1 VATDV
6 DVLVLG
12 GGMAGLSAAA
22 WSVHRGRSVVL
33 VEKGELGGSAAR
45 AGFIWTAPTVEAL
58 REAIPDGDPQL
69 AERLIEGFG
78 PAVEW
83 VRSMGAEVQPAVTVL
98 RFGRGHQTAILN
110 YFRACEL
117 AIRDDPRSDIVMGG
131 DAERL
136 IVENGEVRGAEI
148 RLPDGGV
155 RRIRAAATVLATG
168 GFQGDERLRTEL
180 IHAQAHDLPL
190 RSNPYS
196 NGAGLRLGRSAGA
209 AFGPEKA
216 GFYGHLMASGV
227 QLRPDDDFPA
237 LTLYYSEHGVLL
249 NLRGERFYDETVG
262 DHLTTM
268 ALLEQPEARGLL
280 ITDERVREQWI
291 LRPYVEGVMAVD
303 TFDLVYKRGA
313 RAAVAEDIDELAYL
327 PEEWGYDGETVR
339 QALLD
344 FNRGVTAGAI
354 DPPRA
359 FDATPIDKPPIYVV
373 EVVPA
378 ITFTFG
384 GLRVDGDA
392 HVLDE
397 GGRPIRGLFAAG
409 ADAGGVYVR
418 AYAGGL
424 AAALVFGLRAA
435 QTALEEAG
443 ERPSAGAERG
453 ADARAEAAFLP
464 GYFQKLDDGEDIMPM
479 LSPDFTFAILWATDE
494 GAREFAGSFDDWR
507 VYMEQREPE
516 GQRHHISHSLR
527 EGNMEVATGWTTRH
541 GDPLGSFTFSVEL
554 DAENRARRLFAA
566 RTEAFGGVPF

>member
-1 VATDV
+1 MATDV
-6 DVLVLG
+6 DLLVLG

-22 WSVHRGRSVVL
+22 WSVRHGRSVVL

-58 REAIPDGDPQL
+58 RAAIPDGDPQL

-98 RFGRGHQTAILN
+98 RFGRGHQTAVLN

-117 AIRDDPRSDIVMGG
+117 AVRDEPHSDIVVGG

-136 IVENGEVRGAEI
+136 IVEDGAVRGADI
-148 RLPDGGV
+148 RLADGGV
-155 RRIRAAATVLATG
+155 REIRAAATVLATG
-168 GFQGDERLRTEL
+168 GFQGDPELRTEL
-180 IHAQAHDLPL
+180 IHPQARDLPL

-227 QLRPDDDFPA
+227 RLREDDDFPA

-249 NLRGERFYDETVG
+249 NLRGERFYDETIG

-280 ITDERVREQWI
+280 ITDERVREHWI

-303 TFDLVYKRGA
+303 TFDVVYKRGA
-313 RAAVAEDIDELAYL
+313 RAAVAQDIDELAYL

-339 QALLD
+339 RALLD
-344 FNRGVTAGAI
+344 FNRAVTEGTI
-354 DPPRA
+354 DPPRE
-359 FDATPIDKPPIYVV
+359 FDATPIDTAPIYVV

-384 GLRVDGDA
+384 GLKVDEDA

-397 GGRPIRGLFAAG
+397 SGHPIPGLFAAG

-435 QTALEEAG
+435 QTALEEGGWQPGA
-443 ERPSAGAERG
+443 RPANRAPPLPSCPCTSSGSTTVRTSCRCSRRTSRSRSCG
-453 ADARAEAAFLP
+453 RPPTARASSRGRSTTGASTWSSA
-464 GYFQKLDDGEDIMPM
+464 
-479 LSPDFTFAILWATDE
+479 SPRGSGTTSATHC
-494 GAREFAGSFDDWR
+494 ARTRSRSRPAGR
-507 VYMEQREPE
+507 R
-516 GQRHHISHSLR
+516 
-527 EGNMEVATGWTTRH
+527 ATANA
-541 GDPLGSFTFSVEL
+541 LGTFTFSVEL
-554 DAENRARRLFAA
+554 DGENRARRLFAA